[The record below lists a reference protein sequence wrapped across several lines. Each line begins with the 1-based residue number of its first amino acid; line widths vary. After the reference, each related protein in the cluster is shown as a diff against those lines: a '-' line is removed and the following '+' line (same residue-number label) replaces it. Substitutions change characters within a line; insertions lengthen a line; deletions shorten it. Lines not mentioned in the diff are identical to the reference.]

1 MFATGKRPPISC
13 RRASV
18 AFEYVIVT
26 LIGLGMS
33 LVMMK
38 FAQKMLQEKIETMKE
53 EMEASF
59 PKQGDF
65 GEWEGG
71 GDF

>member
-1 MFATGKRPPISC
+1 MWFWLRGPHAGVRG
-13 RRASV
+13 SV

-53 EMEASF
+53 EMESSLPQQSPF
-59 PKQGDF
+59 SEWDHSDF
-65 GEWEGG
+65 
-71 GDF
+71 